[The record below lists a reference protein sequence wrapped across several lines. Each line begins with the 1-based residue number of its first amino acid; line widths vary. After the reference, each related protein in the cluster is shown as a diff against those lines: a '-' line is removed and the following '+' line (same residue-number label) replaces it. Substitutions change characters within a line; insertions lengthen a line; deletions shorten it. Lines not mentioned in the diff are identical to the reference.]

1 MGVENYIYGAG
12 IYGKKFL
19 EISRNI
25 NIGIEAFIVTESVE
39 DNNHIDEIPII
50 SCKEFID
57 RCAGCDNSINVFI
70 AIKNINESKKI
81 KAQIEKTNERINAII
96 CSGLIRE
103 NYEEK
108 SVIQGKGT
116 CLICGNKVDFLPSGI
131 KSDIFSRHHIIGG
144 GYREHAQ
151 CSYCHS
157 LDRERWLY
165 YVLKNKTQLFS
176 SNVRV
181 LHFAPEKALESI
193 LSDLPNID
201 YYTGD
206 IMPGMAMHITD
217 ITDIQYKDETF
228 DIIICNHVLEH
239 IENEKKAVSEILRVL
254 KPDGIFIFSFPIC
267 LDDDTKEDPT
277 VDTREKRLEYY
288 GQEDHVRLYGKDFKE
303 RFENYG
309 MEIEI
314 YSPADELSEE
324 EIITNG
330 FLKNDIIMIARKKD
344 LVGE

>member
-1 MGVENYIYGAG
+1 MEVENYIYGAG

-19 EISRNI
+19 EISRKI
-25 NIGIEAFIVTESVE
+25 NIDIKAFIVTENLE
-39 DNNHIDEIPII
+39 NNNYIDEIPII

-57 RCAGCDNSINVFI
+57 ICAGCDKKINVFI
-70 AIKNINESKKI
+70 AIKSINENKKV
-81 KAQIEKTNERINAII
+81 KAQIEKMDQKINVII

-103 NYEEK
+103 NYSEK
-108 SVIQGKGT
+108 REIPGRGT
-116 CLICGNKVDFLPSGI
+116 CLICGNKVDFLPAGV
-131 KSDIFSRHHIIGG
+131 KSKLFSHHNVIGG
-144 GYREHAQ
+144 GYRENAQ
-151 CSYCHS
+151 CSFCHS

-176 SNVRV
+176 RNVRV

-254 KPDGIFIFSFPIC
+254 KPDGKFIFSFPIC
-267 LDDDTKEDPT
+267 LDDDTKEDSAI
-277 VDTREKRLEYY
+277 DTREKRLEYY

-309 MEIEI
+309 MEIET
-314 YSPADELSEE
+314 YSPIDEVPEE
-324 EIITNG
+324 EIIING
-330 FLKNDIIMIARKKD
+330 FLKNDIIMIAKK
-344 LVGE
+344 LI